1 MDAQPGGFADTMG
14 SLHRTLLSQTGLGSG
29 QADALWGATRSKDD
43 ELKAARDRVEN
54 SQEVQIG
61 KFVHRVCLCVAMH
74 PIGPSTSGDGV
85 LWLRAPGTVQP
96 GQQQLVGEDGEPHA
110 AQAVWW
116 LALAPASGVGLAT
129 IR

>member
-1 MDAQPGGFADTMG
+1 MG

-61 KFVHRVCLCVAMH
+61 KFVHRV
-74 PIGPSTSGDGV
+74 
-85 LWLRAPGTVQP
+85 TVEVQ
-96 GQQQLVGEDGEPHA
+96 GNLGHQFGFA
-110 AQAVWW
+110 C
-116 LALAPASGVGLAT
+116 
-129 IR
+129 